1 MIEIPQSPCKR
12 GKFYKTEESTTAIQ
26 SAGKHQKGQ
35 PVRTQMKNT
44 RNVQSAGKRE
54 WTRRDLFKFWIWLVE
69 KVARFFL
76 DQLHSDVKQNRRS
89 SELLETPW
97 KKKLLVMTNYWCHKK
112 RKFHFIAY
120 YLPFHFLLQG
130 AVKKWNFLSW
140 QKVFTAVSWY
150 YFLVSKIRL
159 NRQSCSFQEKK
170 KDNN

>member
-89 SELLETPW
+89 SELLEIPW
-97 KKKLLVMTNYWCHKK
+97 KKNCSSWQITDAIRSASFISSLITFLFTFFYRVLSRNGISSPDKK
-112 RKFHFIAY
+112 FLR
-120 YLPFHFLLQG
+120 PFHGIISL
-130 AVKKWNFLSW
+130 
-140 QKVFTAVSWY
+140 
-150 YFLVSKIRL
+150 
-159 NRQSCSFQEKK
+159 
-170 KDNN
+170 

>member
-35 PVRTQMKNT
+35 PVRTKIKNT

-89 SELLETPW
+89 SELLETLW
-97 KKKLLVMTNYWCHKK
+97 KKNCS
-112 RKFHFIAY
+112 
-120 YLPFHFLLQG
+120 
-130 AVKKWNFLSW
+130 SW
-140 QKVFTAVSWY
+140 QITDAIRSAIQFISSPITFLFTFFHRVLSRNGISSLDKK
-150 YFLVSKIRL
+150 FLRPFDGIISL
-159 NRQSCSFQEKK
+159 
-170 KDNN
+170 

>member
-54 WTRRDLFKFWIWLVE
+54 WIRRDLFKFWIWLFE

-89 SELLETPW
+89 SELLEIPW
-97 KKKLLVMTNYWCHKK
+97 KKKLLVMTNYWCDKK
-112 RKFHFIAY
+112 RNFLFHR
-120 YLPFHFLLQG
+120 LSPSFLLSSIGCCQG
-130 AVKKWNFLSW
+130 MEFLLST
-140 QKVFTAVSWY
+140 KSFY
-150 YFLVSKIRL
+150 GRL
-159 NRQSCSFQEKK
+159 MELFPCK
-170 KDNN
+170 